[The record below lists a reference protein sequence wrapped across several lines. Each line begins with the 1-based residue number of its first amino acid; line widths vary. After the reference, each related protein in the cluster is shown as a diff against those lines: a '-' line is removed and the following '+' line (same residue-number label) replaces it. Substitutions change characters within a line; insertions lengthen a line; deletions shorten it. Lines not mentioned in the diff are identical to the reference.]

1 MNDTKRKLLILDLD
15 ETLIFSDT
23 QSLERREDFKIDGY
37 YVYKRPDLNPF
48 LKFCF
53 INFDVAVWTSST
65 SDYADLV
72 IKNIFPN
79 PNKAK
84 FVWCRERCTQRLNRD
99 SAGYYWIKD
108 LKKVKRLGYDLGS
121 VIMID
126 DSTEKLERNYGNHIF
141 VTPYYGAKEDDELG
155 LLQTY
160 LLTLKDVS
168 NVREIEKRGWKRKYL
183 K

>member
-1 MNDTKRKLLILDLD
+1 MNDTKRILLILDLD
-15 ETLIFSDT
+15 ETLVFSDT

-37 YVYKRPDLNPF
+37 YVYKRPELNPF

-72 IKNIFPN
+72 IKNIFPK
-79 PNKAK
+79 PNKVK
-84 FVWCRERCTQRLNRD
+84 FIWCRERCTQRFNRD
-99 SAGYYWIKD
+99 SAEYYWVKD
-108 LKKVKRLGYDLGS
+108 LKKVKRLGYDLGL

-141 VTPYYGAKEDDELG
+141 VTPYYGAKDDYELG

-160 LLTLKDVS
+160 LQTLINVS

>member
-1 MNDTKRKLLILDLD
+1 MNDTQRKLLILDLD

-37 YVYKRPDLNPF
+37 YVYKRPNLNPF

-53 INFDVAVWTSST
+53 FNFDVAVWTSSS
-65 SDYADLV
+65 SDYANLV
-72 IKNIFPN
+72 IKNIFPE
-79 PNKAK
+79 PTKLK
-84 FVWCRERCTQRLNRD
+84 FMWSRERCTQRLNRNI
-99 SAGYYWIKD
+99 AKYYWIKD

-126 DSTEKLERNYGNHIF
+126 DSLEKLERNYGNHILL
-141 VTPYYGAKEDDELG
+141 TPYYGEKDDDELG
-155 LLQTY
+155 ILETY
-160 LLTLKDVS
+160 LLTLIDVL
-168 NVREIEKRGWKRKYL
+168 NVRKIEKRGWKRKYL